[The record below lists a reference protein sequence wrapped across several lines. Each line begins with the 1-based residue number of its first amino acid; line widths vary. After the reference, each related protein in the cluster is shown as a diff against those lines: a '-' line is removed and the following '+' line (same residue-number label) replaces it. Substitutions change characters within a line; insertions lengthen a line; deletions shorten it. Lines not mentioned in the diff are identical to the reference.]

1 MASRTSAATATGV
14 DLAEIHRQESL
25 AAADVQALE
34 LRLDEARGL
43 LRQWVRQWR
52 ILEQDRVN
60 TEVLHGTTTSSVSV
74 VASEKDNDYG
84 E

>member
-14 DLAEIHRQESL
+14 DHAEIHRQESL

-34 LRLDEARGL
+34 LRLEEARGL

-60 TEVLHGTTTSSVSV
+60 TEILHGTTTSSVSV
-74 VASEKDNDYG
+74 LADENDNDYS